1 MQDSFTALLVSLV
14 PYILGSALVPIY
26 IVLVVLLLKN
36 PNQGLVKGIA
46 FLAGLT
52 LTRLVQGIVFG
63 FVLMDAAASTAPDD
77 KGLVVS
83 TMLMG
88 FGIIFLIS
96 AYKKWRKQTDSDD
109 PPKWL
114 IKIDNL
120 TPAKAFG
127 FGAGLPL
134 ISVKL
139 WVFTL
144 GALGTIAEEQLGQ
157 TTSITAYLIFIFLAQ
172 LLLLIPIL
180 IRLILPARAQSI
192 LDKISAWLTKY
203 NRAIVVGVSLVFGL
217 LFLFKGIS
225 GLLA

>member
-1 MQDSFTALLVSLV
+1 MPVTFPSLLLSLA
-14 PYILGSALVPIY
+14 PYIIGSALVPIY
-26 IVLVVLLLKN
+26 IILIVLLLKN
-36 PNQGLVKGIA
+36 PNQGLLKGIA

-52 LTRLVQGIVFG
+52 VTRLLQGIVFG
-63 FVLMDAAASTAPDD
+63 FVLNDAAESTAPGD

-88 FGIIFLIS
+88 FGIIFLVS

-114 IKIDNL
+114 TMIDSL

-127 FGAGLPL
+127 IGVGLPL

-144 GALGTIAEEQLGQ
+144 GALGTIAEEQIGQ
-157 TTSITAYLIFIFLAQ
+157 SASITLYLVYILLAQ
-172 LLLLIPIL
+172 SLLLLPVL
-180 IRLILPARAQSI
+180 IRLILPVRAQSI
-192 LDKISAWLTKY
+192 LDSISALLAKY
-203 NRAIVVGVSLVFGL
+203 NRAIVVGVSLIFGL

>member
-1 MQDSFTALLVSLV
+1 MQASLSSLLVSLL
-14 PYILGSALVPIY
+14 PYIIGSALVPIY
-26 IVLVVLLLKN
+26 IILVVLLLKN
-36 PNQGLVKGIA
+36 PNQGLLKGIA

-52 LTRLVQGIVFG
+52 ITRLLQGFVFG
-63 FVLMDAAASTAPDD
+63 FVLMDAAESTAPGD

-114 IKIDNL
+114 TLIDNL

-127 FGAGLPL
+127 FGIGLPL

-157 TTSITAYLIFIFLAQ
+157 TTSITAYLLFILLAQ
-172 LLLLIPIL
+172 LLLLIPVL
-180 IRLILPARAQSI
+180 IRLVVPARAQAI
-192 LDKISAWLTKY
+192 LDSISAWLTKY
-203 NRAIVVGVSLVFGL
+203 NRPIVVGVSLVFGL